1 MKKIIL
7 LSLTFFSISA
17 FYTQV
22 GIGTFN
28 PNTSAALDV
37 DATNKGFLAPRI
49 ALISNTDLA
58 TIASPAT
65 GLMIYNTAT
74 AGTSPNAVVPG
85 YYYYSGSKWERLVTT
100 TPDATI
106 EFNTVNPNIGTP
118 TFTPNTPSS
127 ADYIYVSSVDAS
139 LWVWNGSTYV
149 TFVGPSSTPFYIAG
163 TTNDAG
169 NNKTAVIARTG
180 SLSIGSTTNY
190 GFKNE
195 IQGNMAIRALAGAV
209 GTGTGIE
216 MQTDVS
222 SPRLDFLVNDGYV
235 GQFSSVGSDFFLR
248 NSLNNTGNIRFWTK
262 TGGTGTE
269 RLTILN
275 NGNIGINSTNPVST
289 LSNTSLQIQGTN
301 VTGAINNGLN
311 WSSAGI
317 GFAGAF
323 YSQSNSGNGL
333 LVKIGGNTSANN
345 AFEVSRGTQIGIATP
360 LFNVLGNGNIGI
372 GTSSPVTNLHVNN
385 PLTATASVNANAQVL
400 RLSRPTTSGLKWDN
414 IAQFN
419 LGSYS
424 TAIAAN
430 SRLDLALTDGGNATT
445 LTNVMTW
452 LANGNVGINNTA
464 PSAPLVVQG
473 VTGTGVLKLISSS
486 GNPGDNWWMGFGHSS
501 NSTDANDRARI
512 GVDIL
517 AGGSGRLFFT
527 TGAPGFQT
535 RALFI
540 DESQRI
546 GIGTSSPAAQ
556 LHTTGSVRFA
566 GAGTPAIGK
575 VLTSDAS
582 GNATWQSTAISTKTA
597 AYTLTASDYGS
608 VIVFNS
614 STNVVL
620 TVPSTL
626 SAGFYCQV
634 VQQGTG
640 QVSVIGASGVTVTS
654 ALGTLSRTTGSS
666 IGILLSTSTN
676 AFLSGDT
683 SF

>member
-7 LSLTFFSISA
+7 LSLTFFSIPA

-169 NNKTAVIARTG
+169 NNKTSSIARTG
-180 SLSIGSTTNY
+180 SLSIGSNTNY

-275 NGNIGINSTNPVST
+275 NGNIGI
-289 LSNTSLQIQGTN
+289 
-301 VTGAINNGLN
+301 
-311 WSSAGI
+311 
-317 GFAGAF
+317 
-323 YSQSNSGNGL
+323 
-333 LVKIGGNTSANN
+333 
-345 AFEVSRGTQIGIATP
+345 
-360 LFNVLGNGNIGI
+360 

-424 TAIAAN
+424 TSIAAN
-430 SRLDLALTDGGNATT
+430 SRLDLALTNGVDATSF
-445 LTNVMTW
+445 TNVMTW

-517 AGGSGRLFFT
+517 SGGSGRLFFT

-582 GNATWQSTAISTKTA
+582 GNATWQSTAISTKTT

-620 TVPSTL
+620 TVPTTL

-634 VQQGTG
+634 IQQGTG
-640 QVSVIGASGVTVTS
+640 QVSVVGDTGVSVTS

>member
-17 FYTQV
+17 FQAQV

-28 PNTSAALDV
+28 PNASAALDV
-37 DATNKGFLAPRI
+37 DATNKGFLAPRV
-49 ALISNTDLA
+49 ALTSNSDVA
-58 TIASPAT
+58 TIATPAT

-85 YYYYSGSKWERLVTT
+85 YYYYSGLKWERLVTT
-100 TPDATI
+100 TPETI
-106 EFNTVNPNIGTP
+106 VNFNTSNPSTGSP
-118 TFTPNTPSS
+118 SFTPNNPAS
-127 ADYIYVSSVDAS
+127 ANYIYVSTVDAS
-139 LWVWNGSTYV
+139 QWIWNGSTYV
-149 TFVGPSSTPFYIAG
+149 TFVAPSSTPFYIAG

-169 NNKTAVIARTG
+169 NNKTANIWRTG
-180 SLSIGSTTNY
+180 S
-190 GFKNE
+190 
-195 IQGNMAIRALAGAV
+195 V
-209 GTGTGIE
+209 
-216 MQTDVS
+216 
-222 SPRLDFLVNDGYV
+222 
-235 GQFSSVGSDFFLR
+235 
-248 NSLNNTGNIRFWTK
+248 
-262 TGGTGTE
+262 
-269 RLTILN
+269 
-275 NGNIGINSTNPVST
+275 
-289 LSNTSLQIQGTN
+289 
-301 VTGAINNGLN
+301 
-311 WSSAGI
+311 
-317 GFAGAF
+317 
-323 YSQSNSGNGL
+323 
-333 LVKIGGNTSANN
+333 
-345 AFEVSRGTQIGIATP
+345 
-360 LFNVLGNGNIGI
+360 GI
-372 GTSSPVTNLHVNN
+372 GTNNPLTTLQVTN
-385 PLTATASVNANAQVL
+385 PLTATTTVNANAQVL

-473 VTGTGVLKLISSS
+473 LTGTGVLKLISATA
-486 GNPGDNWWMGFGHSS
+486 NPGDNWWMGFGHSS

-517 AGGSGRLFFT
+517 SGGSGRLFFT
-527 TGAPGFQT
+527 TGAPNAQI
-535 RALFI
+535 RAIYI

-556 LHTTGSVRFA
+556 LHSTGTVRFA
-566 GAGTPAIGK
+566 GAGTPGVGK

-582 GNATWQSTAISTKTA
+582 GNAAWQYTTINAKTA
-597 AYTLTASDYGS
+597 AYTLITSDYGN

-614 STNVVL
+614 ATNVTL
-620 TVPSTL
+620 TIPSSL
-626 SAGFYCQV
+626 PAGFYCQV
-634 VQQGTG
+634 IQQGTG

-666 IGILLSTSTN
+666 IGILLSTPTN

>member
-1 MKKIIL
+1 MKKVLFLIIIL
-7 LSLTFFSISA
+7 INFVSNA
-17 FYTQV
+17 QV
-22 GIGTFN
+22 GIGTTS
-28 PNTSAALDV
+28 PHPSAALEIET
-37 DATNKGFLAPRI
+37 TNKGFLAPRV
-49 ALISNTDLA
+49 ALTSNSDVT

-169 NNKTAVIARTG
+169 NNKTSSIARTG
-180 SLSIGSTTNY
+180 SLSIGSNTNY
-190 GFKNE
+190 GFNSE
-195 IQGNMAIRALAGAV
+195 IKGNLAIRSSAGAI

-216 MQTDVS
+216 MQTDVN
-222 SPRLDFLVNDGYV
+222 SPRLDWLVNGAYI

-248 NSLNNTGNIRFWTK
+248 NSINNTGNIRFWTK

-275 NGNIGINSTNPVST
+275 
-289 LSNTSLQIQGTN
+289 
-301 VTGAINNGLN
+301 
-311 WSSAGI
+311 
-317 GFAGAF
+317 
-323 YSQSNSGNGL
+323 
-333 LVKIGGNTSANN
+333 
-345 AFEVSRGTQIGIATP
+345 
-360 LFNVLGNGNIGI
+360 NGNIGI

-424 TAIAAN
+424 TSIAAN
-430 SRLDLALTDGGNATT
+430 SRLDLALTNGVDATSF
-445 LTNVMTW
+445 TNVMTW

-517 AGGSGRLFFT
+517 SGGSGRLFFT

-582 GNATWQSTAISTKTA
+582 GNATWQSTAISTKTT

-620 TVPSTL
+620 TVPTTL

-634 VQQGTG
+634 IQQGTG
-640 QVSVIGASGVTVTS
+640 QVSVVGDTGVSVTS

>member
-7 LSLTFFSISA
+7 LSLTFFSIPA

-169 NNKTAVIARTG
+169 NNKTSSIARTG
-180 SLSIGSTTNY
+180 SLSIGSNTNY
-190 GFKNE
+190 GFNSE
-195 IQGNMAIRALAGAV
+195 IKGNLAIRSSAGAI

-216 MQTDVS
+216 MQTDVN
-222 SPRLDFLVNDGYV
+222 SPRLDWLVNGAYI

-248 NSLNNTGNIRFWTK
+248 NSINNTGNIRFWTK

-275 NGNIGINSTNPVST
+275 
-289 LSNTSLQIQGTN
+289 
-301 VTGAINNGLN
+301 
-311 WSSAGI
+311 
-317 GFAGAF
+317 
-323 YSQSNSGNGL
+323 
-333 LVKIGGNTSANN
+333 
-345 AFEVSRGTQIGIATP
+345 
-360 LFNVLGNGNIGI
+360 NGNIGI

-424 TAIAAN
+424 TSIAAN
-430 SRLDLALTDGGNATT
+430 SRLDLALTNGVDATSF
-445 LTNVMTW
+445 TNVMTW

-517 AGGSGRLFFT
+517 SGGSGRLFFT

-582 GNATWQSTAISTKTA
+582 GNATWQSTAISTKTT

-620 TVPSTL
+620 TVPTTL

-634 VQQGTG
+634 IQQGTG
-640 QVSVIGASGVTVTS
+640 QVSVVGDTGVSVTS